1 MYLRFHTRARI
12 ASGEYV
18 NLIWPRA
25 INSLWKANE
34 EPLSLVIMAWHPKI
48 QVRKGSKALLSTAHS
63 TYVVQICA
71 LTEWVS
77 QSYRSKYIHICCQ
90 GPVANI
96 PSAKDKQIEKASAQC
111 CSLVT
116 LYSSQLHPANPAQ
129 APTVMLQLYSEGK
142 EMLALKDDSLQK
154 NGIKTKVEMHF
165 YIKTLEIFPYWF
177 NRALQQVHQGFGE
190 LGTHHLI
197 NHVHVK
203 KTSKIH
209 FGIIFR
215 CLARK

>member
-1 MYLRFHTRARI
+1 MYLRFHAHAHI
-12 ASGEYV
+12 ALGEYV

-142 EMLALKDDSLQK
+142 ETLALKDDSLQK
-154 NGIKTKVEMHF
+154 KWHKNKSGNAFLHQNTGG
-165 YIKTLEIFPYWF
+165 FP
-177 NRALQQVHQGFGE
+177 LLVQQGSSASSSRLWWAGDTSPHQSCSRE
-190 LGTHHLI
+190 ENL
-197 NHVHVK
+197 
-203 KTSKIH
+203 KIH

-215 CLARK
+215 CLVRK